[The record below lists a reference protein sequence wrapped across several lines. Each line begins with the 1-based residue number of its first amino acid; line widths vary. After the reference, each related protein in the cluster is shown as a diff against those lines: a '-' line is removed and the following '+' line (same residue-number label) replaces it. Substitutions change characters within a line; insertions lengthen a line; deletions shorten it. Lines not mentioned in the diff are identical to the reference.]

1 MKFTTLILGG
11 VAGMALLGATPGFA
25 QYAGN
30 PPQVSTPAEQQ
41 QTQQLNQQN
50 TDGTSEAPA
59 ALNGQA
65 ARGTPS
71 QSQTQY
77 DQQQQQYQ
85 NQQDSYHAQRAQYDH
100 DLRRYDV
107 AEYAW
112 TDYPARPYG
121 YRFRGDAELV
131 PVDTLDRR
139 QLSYTPVEGP
149 DGRWVGRV
157 RSVRVNT
164 AGQPI
169 HIEIALNRHASVF
182 VNSANLLYDPRD
194 RVIFTDLTRDQ
205 LWSMPGED
213 VVTEMDHP

>member
-1 MKFTTLILGG
+1 MKFTTFILGG
-11 VAGMALLGATPGFA
+11 VASIALLGATPSFA
-25 QYAGN
+25 QHAAN

-50 TDGTSEAPA
+50 TDGTNESPSAV
-59 ALNGQA
+59 NGEA

-71 QSQTQY
+71 QSAIQY

-107 AEYAW
+107 AQYAW
-112 TDYPARPYG
+112 TNYPDRPYS
-121 YRFRGDAELV
+121 YRFREAGLVSVDA
-131 PVDTLDRR
+131 LDRR
-139 QLSYTPVEGP
+139 ELSYTPVEGP

-157 RSVRVNT
+157 RSVQMSPDGTPR
-164 AGQPI
+164 
-169 HIEIALNRHASVF
+169 IEIALNRHVSVF
-182 VNSANLLYDPRD
+182 VHSANLLYDRRD